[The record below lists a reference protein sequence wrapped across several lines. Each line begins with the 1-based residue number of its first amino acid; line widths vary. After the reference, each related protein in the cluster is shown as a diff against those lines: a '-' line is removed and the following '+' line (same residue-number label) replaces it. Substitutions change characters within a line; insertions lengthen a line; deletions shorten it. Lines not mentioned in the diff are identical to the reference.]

1 MRDFSEGK
9 FNVLLSTSVG
19 EEGIDI
25 PKVDIV
31 IFYEPVPSEI
41 RYIQRRGRTGRG
53 EIGRV
58 IILVTRNTLDERF
71 YWIAIK
77 KEKKMFLLIKRLK
90 KYLLLKKKRKRKML

>member
-1 MRDFSEGK
+1 MSRSEQIKLLKDFSEGK

-53 EIGRV
+53 EIGEV
-58 IILVTRNTLDERF
+58 IILVTKNTMDERF
-71 YWIAIK
+71 YWVSIR
-77 KEKKMFLLIKRLK
+77 KEKRCYI
-90 KYLLLKKKRKRKML
+90 